1 MNIIYSV
8 VLFIAIVSTVLC
20 ITAHINSWLGIIV
33 LKENYVDNNWF
44 ARIFNLIVAII
55 SWITLYWIW

>member
-33 LKENYVDNNWF
+33 LKENYVDNHWF